1 MTNICKLAKT
11 LAVATLCMALSPS
24 WAQKAGD
31 LILSVGAAYMKPNA
45 SLGPT
50 TSTGAAAANFNAA
63 LAGGSANIKGSSTE
77 TLGAFYMWTDQIAT
91 ELTIGIP
98 PKMTVDVTLTGG
110 AHPGAATAKVI
121 NPSLVAKYL
130 FNNPGDQ
137 IRPYAGIGVSDVS
150 FTSVQANTA
159 GDALVGQLAGTSSSL
174 SSSWAPV
181 FNAGVVYNFDEKW
194 SLNSSISYVPLK
206 TNVNFVSSA
215 ATGNTVTTGVLTV
228 NPWDLVIR
236 IGYKF

>member
-1 MTNICKLAKT
+1 MTNISKLAKT

-50 TSTGAAAANFNAA
+50 TSTGAYAAAFNLA
-63 LAGGSANIKGSSTE
+63 LAGASANIKGSSTE

-91 ELTIGIP
+91 EVTIGIP
-98 PKMTVDVTLTGG
+98 PKMSVDVGLSTGPISG
-110 AHPGAATAKVI
+110 ASTAKVI
-121 NPSLVAKYL
+121 DPSLVAKYL
-130 FNNPGDQ
+130 FKNPGDQ
-137 IRPYAGIGVSDVS
+137 IRPYAGIGFTNAS
-150 FTSVQANTA
+150 FTSVQALTSNNTVNA
-159 GDALVGQLAGTSSSL
+159 LAGTSVSL

-206 TNVNFVSSA
+206 TNVTFVGS
-215 ATGNTVTTGVLTV
+215 GTVTTGVLTV

>member
-1 MTNICKLAKT
+1 MTNISKLAKT

-50 TSTGAAAANFNAA
+50 TSTGAAAANFNPL
-63 LAGGSANIKGSSTE
+63 LAGASANIKGSSTE

-98 PKMTVDVTLTGG
+98 PKMTVDITLTGG

-159 GDALVGQLAGTSSSL
+159 DTTVGLLAGTSSSL

-206 TNVNFVSSA
+206 TNVTFVGS
-215 ATGNTVTTGVLTV
+215 GTVTTGVLTV

>member
-1 MTNICKLAKT
+1 MTNISKLAKT

-31 LILSVGAAYMKPNA
+31 LILSVGAAYMKPYA

>member
-1 MTNICKLAKT
+1 MTNISKLAKT

-50 TSTGAAAANFNAA
+50 TSTGAQAANFNGA

-98 PKMTVDVTLTGG
+98 PKMTVDITLATG

-159 GDALVGQLAGTSSSL
+159 DLTVGALAGTSSSL

-206 TNVNFVSSA
+206 TNVTFVGSS
-215 ATGNTVTTGVLTV
+215 TVTTGVLTV

>member
-1 MTNICKLAKT
+1 MTNISKLAKT

-50 TSTGAAAANFNAA
+50 TSIGPGANAPYFFNAA
-63 LAGGSANIKGSSTE
+63 LAGASANIKGSSTE

-98 PKMTVDVTLTGG
+98 PKMTVDITLTGG

-159 GDALVGQLAGTSSSL
+159 DTTVGLLAGTSSSL

-206 TNVNFVSSA
+206 TNVTFVG
-215 ATGNTVTTGVLTV
+215 TGTVTTGVLTV

>member
-1 MTNICKLAKT
+1 MTNISKLAKT

-50 TSTGAAAANFNAA
+50 TSIVTAANAPNGLFNAA

-159 GDALVGQLAGTSSSL
+159 DTFVVALAGTSSSL

-206 TNVNFVSSA
+206 TNVTFVGS
-215 ATGNTVTTGVLTV
+215 GTVTTGVLTV